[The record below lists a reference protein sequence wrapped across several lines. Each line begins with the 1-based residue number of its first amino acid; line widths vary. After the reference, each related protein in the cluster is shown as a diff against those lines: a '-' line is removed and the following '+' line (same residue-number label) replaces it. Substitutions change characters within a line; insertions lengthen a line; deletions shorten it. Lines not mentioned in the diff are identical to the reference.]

1 MKDVVK
7 VVFEMPRD
15 EFAKFK
21 YLYIKRNI
29 AIKEVLG
36 NAAREITE
44 QFLDEEFGKQEDRTH
59 EFPAFSKP
67 NGGP

>member
-21 YLYIKRNI
+21 YLCIKRNVT
-29 AIKEVLG
+29 IKELLG
-36 NAAREITE
+36 KAARDITE
-44 QFLDEEFGKQEDRTH
+44 QFLEEEYGKQEDRTH
-59 EFPAFSKP
+59 EFPALTLT
-67 NGGP
+67 